1 MYIVQQHIN
10 LHTRIYWVP
19 SWVLLEAFI
28 LITPNSNYKIYYKFI
43 REGKNFAPNFS
54 TRQK

>member
-54 TRQK
+54 TNQK